1 MVKFIFLKM
10 RRNMYLYSS
19 LEKSYTFKP
28 LLFLNSGISNF
39 DFVLV
44 FLCFKK
50 LLNTALKWNNLKEIW
65 KVTIENLNLEILKN

>member
-50 LLNTALKWNNLKEIW
+50 LLNTALK
-65 KVTIENLNLEILKN
+65 